1 MEEWK
6 EYRLGDFMEFNP
18 KISLKKD
25 TVARIQEIYT
35 LGLMSHIL
43 EALNSKMVIPLWPGL
58 PPVLKMGNMR
68 SFRC

>member
-25 TVARIQEIYT
+25 TVAR
-35 LGLMSHIL
+35 MAH
-43 EALNSKMVIPLWPGL
+43 
-58 PPVLKMGNMR
+58 
-68 SFRC
+68 

>member
-25 TVARIQEIYT
+25 TVART
-35 LGLMSHIL
+35 
-43 EALNSKMVIPLWPGL
+43 LNSKMVIPLWPGL